1 MRCVWAILLL
11 LTSTTVSGQE
21 PIASTAAVTGVAPV
35 ATASTLSSLRAAKA
49 FQSLAQNGNAEAMYL
64 LGNLLLKY
72 SPDPG
77 SADTALLRSWH
88 EVGDASTG
96 AKWISKSANRGF
108 APAREMLCRA
118 ASDPAA
124 PAQRRARA
132 TKWCAPRE
140 NPWKAER

>member
-1 MRCVWAILLL
+1 MRCVWAISLL
-11 LTSTTVSGQE
+11 LTSTAVIAQE
-21 PIASTAAVTGVAPV
+21 PTASNAAVPGVTTA
-35 ATASTLSSLRAAKA
+35 ATASTASSLRAAKT
-49 FQSLAQNGNAEAMYL
+49 FQSLAQEGNAEAMYL

-72 SPDPG
+72 SPDPA
-77 SADTALLRSWH
+77 SADPALMRSWRD
-88 EVGDASTG
+88 VGDASIG
-96 AKWISKSANRGF
+96 AKWIAKSANRGF

-132 TKWCAPRE
+132 TKWCASRE

>member
-1 MRCVWAILLL
+1 MRCIWAISLV
-11 LTSTTVSGQE
+11 LTSTAVIAQE
-21 PIASTAAVTGVAPV
+21 PIASNAAMPGVTIA
-35 ATASTLSSLRAAKA
+35 ATASTASSLRAAKT
-49 FQSLAQNGNAEAMYL
+49 FQSLAQEGNAEAMYL

-72 SPDPG
+72 APDPA
-77 SADTALLRSWH
+77 SADPALALSWRD
-88 EVGDASTG
+88 VGDASIG

-132 TKWCAPRE
+132 AKWCAPRE
-140 NPWKAER
+140 NP